1 MNTHLNT
8 TKNVLDEP
16 LFTKEQCDTL
26 FAAVLVHDDIYPN
39 ATLPDK
45 IHLNYTQDELKQ
57 CYRICRQMW
66 KQGVDRA
73 ELNKHIAKLMWNRPF
88 SEEDKLTYHNI
99 RAKIKHL
106 RFAYVACDE
115 RHRYPKRFHVMTAIM
130 GGLQDAFKNN
140 QKYTIIGLAAI
151 VRLCLS
157 PVFYHFIEKEMDD
170 FKPSTP
176 ESYRKYILSEI
187 DFIRH
192 HLAKEVVTSEE
203 FHKVRI
209 VISRQVALYDNL
221 KTLYPSDYHTSISQY
236 ISTINGL
243 MGSMHDKLITEKF
256 NKTRD
261 YYKDAFEMPTE
272 IRERLTNLT
281 QKYPQI

>member
-1 MNTHLNT
+1 MKSSPQYTSP
-8 TKNVLDEP
+8 LDAP
-16 LFTKEQCDTL
+16 LFTQAQCNTL

-45 IHLNYTQDELKQ
+45 IHLDYTQDELKQ

-73 ELNKHIAKLMWNRPF
+73 ELSKHIAKLMWNRPF
-88 SEEDKLTYHNI
+88 SEEDKLKYHNI

-115 RHRYPKRFHVMTAIM
+115 RHRYPKKFHAMTAIM
-130 GGLQDAFKNN
+130 GSLQDAFKNH
-140 QKYTIIGLAAI
+140 QRFTIIGWAVV

-157 PVFYHFIEKEMDD
+157 PLIYRFIEQEMDD
-170 FKPSTP
+170 FQPSTP
-176 ESYRKYILSEI
+176 ESYRQYILGEI
-187 DFIRH
+187 DFIRQ
-192 HLAKEVVTSEE
+192 HLAKDAVTSKE
-203 FHKVRI
+203 FHEIRK

-243 MGSMHDKLITEKF
+243 MGSVHDTLITEKF
-256 NKTRD
+256 NKTQD
-261 YYKDAFEMPTE
+261 YYKDTFQIPVE
-272 IRERLTNLT
+272 IRQRLTCLT